1 MQLTETKLQSNKHLE
16 DAIRLL
22 ESHPD
27 FARVQVQMRDRL
39 QEAQTNEPPEARA
52 YGSRARLDYVLRRFD
67 IRAQAFLELVSDNGN
82 RRSYS
87 TARTLAARSKA

>member
-39 QEAQTNEPPEARA
+39 QEAQTNEPPEAVGGGQRVCHFSGPRSAGPGTDDGGQWRA
-52 YGSRARLDYVLRRFD
+52 
-67 IRAQAFLELVSDNGN
+67 
-82 RRSYS
+82 
-87 TARTLAARSKA
+87 